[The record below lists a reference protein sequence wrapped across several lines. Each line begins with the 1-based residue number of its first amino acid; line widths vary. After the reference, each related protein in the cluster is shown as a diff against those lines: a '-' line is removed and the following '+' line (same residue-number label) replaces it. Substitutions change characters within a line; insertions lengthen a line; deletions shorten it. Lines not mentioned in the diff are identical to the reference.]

1 MWGTVT
7 VWTYLAKSG
16 HKWKYGELEFGMQKF
31 TAPQCFPDIDLLK
44 CLAYLQVT
52 DKINNNW
59 EVNTM
64 L

>member
-1 MWGTVT
+1 
-7 VWTYLAKSG
+7 
-16 HKWKYGELEFGMQKF
+16 MQKF
-31 TAPQCFPDIDLLK
+31 TALQCFPDIDLLK